1 MLRGLEYLR
10 SAGVVPDERVA
21 EAIDLVA
28 SKRDGDGRW
37 PLETRYPGVMPVEM
51 DEGEGRPSRWNTLRA
66 LRVLN
71 WYSAGESLDIEH
83 PVYLMTERSIAAY
96 DVSQRVKTYDAD
108 MELMHPNR
116 SKMVQIALEVL
127 PFPKTAALRAID
139 LGIGTGYFTERF
151 LNHFPN
157 SRVLGID
164 GAQAMIELAKA
175 RLKSLASRVQF
186 VIGDFRKLQEL
197 APGAGTVDVVFS
209 AYALHHLSRPD
220 KETVLRQVVELLVPG
235 GWFVNADLIVADS
248 PELESRLQEI
258 RIAGIVERA
267 HGSDNRF
274 ADSAST
280 RRFLADLEKNERDQP
295 LTLAEDLAL
304 LRSSGL
310 KNVSAFWLEYRE
322 LVSAGQK

>member
-1 MLRGLEYLR
+1 
-10 SAGVVPDERVA
+10 
-21 EAIDLVA
+21 
-28 SKRDGDGRW
+28 
-37 PLETRYPGVMPVEM
+37 
-51 DEGEGRPSRWNTLRA
+51 
-66 LRVLN
+66 
-71 WYSAGESLDIEH
+71 
-83 PVYLMTERSIAAY
+83 MTERSIAAY

-116 SKMVQIALEVL
+116 SKMVQIALELL
-127 PFPKTAALRAID
+127 PFPNTAALRAID

-151 LNHFPN
+151 LNNFPN

-175 RLKSLASRVQF
+175 RLTSLASRVDF
-186 VIGDFRKLQEL
+186 LIGDFRKLQEL
-197 APGAGTVDVVFS
+197 APDAGTVDAVFS
-209 AYALHHLSRPD
+209 AYALHHLRRPD
-220 KETVLRQVVELLVPG
+220 KETVVRQVVELLVPG

-280 RRFLADLEKNERDQP
+280 RQFLADLEKNERDQP
-295 LTLAEDLAL
+295 LTVTEDLAL

-310 KNVSAFWLEYRE
+310 KNVSALWLEYRE

>member
-1 MLRGLEYLR
+1 
-10 SAGVVPDERVA
+10 
-21 EAIDLVA
+21 
-28 SKRDGDGRW
+28 
-37 PLETRYPGVMPVEM
+37 
-51 DEGEGRPSRWNTLRA
+51 
-66 LRVLN
+66 
-71 WYSAGESLDIEH
+71 
-83 PVYLMTERSIAAY
+83 MTERSIAAY

-127 PFPKTAALRAID
+127 PFPKAAALQAIE

-151 LNHFPN
+151 LNNFPN

-175 RLKSLASRVQF
+175 RLTSLAARVEF
-186 VIGDFRKLQEL
+186 VIGDFRNLREL
-197 APGAGTVDVVFS
+197 APGAGTIDIVFS

-220 KETVLRQVVELLVPG
+220 KKTVLRRVVELLVPG
-235 GWFVNADLIVADS
+235 GWFVNADLIVAGS
-248 PELESRLQEI
+248 PELESHLQEI
-258 RIAGIVERA
+258 RVTGIVERA
-267 HGSDNRF
+267 AGSDNRF
-274 ADSAST
+274 IDLAST

-310 KNVSAFWLEYRE
+310 KNASAFWLEYRE
-322 LVSAGQK
+322 LVSGGQK

>member
-1 MLRGLEYLR
+1 
-10 SAGVVPDERVA
+10 
-21 EAIDLVA
+21 
-28 SKRDGDGRW
+28 
-37 PLETRYPGVMPVEM
+37 
-51 DEGEGRPSRWNTLRA
+51 
-66 LRVLN
+66 
-71 WYSAGESLDIEH
+71 
-83 PVYLMTERSIAAY
+83 MTEQSIAAH

-116 SKMVQIALEVL
+116 SKMVQVAIEVL
-127 PFPKTAALRAID
+127 PFPRTATLRAID
-139 LGIGTGYFTERF
+139 LGIGTGYFTEQF

-157 SRVLGID
+157 SQVLGID
-164 GAQAMIELAKA
+164 GAQAMVDLAKA
-175 RLKSLASRVQF
+175 RLTSLASRVQF

-197 APGAGTVDVVFS
+197 APDAGTADVVFS

-220 KETVLRQVVELLVPG
+220 KEMVLRQVVELLVPG

-248 PELESRLQEI
+248 PELESQLQEI
-258 RIAGIVERA
+258 RVAGIVKRA
-267 HGSDNRF
+267 GGSDNRF

-295 LTLAEDLAL
+295 LTLPEDLEV